1 MTDHALASF
10 EAKDGTGRWEVFT
23 WGIIA
28 NGQRYHFTKQSHIVC
43 AGLPGRTE
51 KHVYQTE
58 EDDGF
63 GLWAALAVYQET
75 GSLADAGL
83 AAWALGGGTGGT
95 SGKLAGLGVELGVL
109 LGRHD
114 LDGTGP
120 GLGGTAKTAP
130 SVEVHFA
137 LSIVHCFLVSP
148 TYSGRFP
155 EDQGLEAHCPPWSD
169 GPAAGELGAV
179 SDRGWGERRAYYDH
193 GRAAAPGQGRGG
205 AVSAAGLRRPDHPKP
220 AVPAG
225 A

>member
-83 AAWALGGGTGGT
+83 AAWALGGPSIETHIDTREIPGRSPSDTCAAAATPT
-95 SGKLAGLGVELGVL
+95 SPCATARTAAGFKSV
-109 LGRHD
+109 
-114 LDGTGP
+114 
-120 GLGGTAKTAP
+120 P
-130 SVEVHFA
+130 SNT
-137 LSIVHCFLVSP
+137 SP
-148 TYSGRFP
+148 TSPLPPSTPTAQARYRSAAV
-155 EDQGLEAHCPPWSD
+155 QGLRIFTKMQ
-169 GPAAGELGAV
+169 GEE
-179 SDRGWGERRAYYDH
+179 SKKCRNRRCEDVKKCNGVFELQATASYQSISSYT
-193 GRAAAPGQGRGG
+193 
-205 AVSAAGLRRPDHPKP
+205 RP
-220 AVPAG
+220 
-225 A
+225 

>member
-83 AAWALGGGTGGT
+83 AAWALGGP
-95 SGKLAGLGVELGVL
+95 SI
-109 LGRHD
+109 GRD
-114 LDGTGP
+114 ANLSLRYREDGRWVQVG
-120 GLGGTAKTAP
+120 AIQ
-130 SVEVHFA
+130 HFA
-137 LSIVHCFLVSP
+137 DITL
-148 TYSGRFP
+148 
-155 EDQGLEAHCPPWSD
+155 
-169 GPAAGELGAV
+169 AAIT
-179 SDRGWGERRAYYDH
+179 AY
-193 GRAAAPGQGRGG
+193 R
-205 AVSAAGLRRPDHPKP
+205 
-220 AVPAG
+220 AG
-225 A
+225 AL

>member
-10 EAKDGTGRWEVFT
+10 ETKDGTGRWEVFT

-83 AAWALGGGTGGT
+83 AAWALGGPSIETHIDT
-95 SGKLAGLGVELGVL
+95 REI
-109 LGRHD
+109 
-114 LDGTGP
+114 P
-120 GLGGTAKTAP
+120 GNVT
-130 SVEVHFA
+130 
-137 LSIVHCFLVSP
+137 LSIGHLRRGRDGQP
-148 TYSGRFP
+148 LPALPRGRPLGSGRR
-155 EDQGLEAHCPPWSD
+155 H
-169 GPAAGELGAV
+169 PA
-179 SDRGWGERRAYYDH
+179 
-193 GRAAAPGQGRGG
+193 
-205 AVSAAGLRRPDHPKP
+205 LRRHHPRRHQCLP
-220 AVPAG
+220 RGRTIG
-225 A
+225 ALLSKAFGSLQKCRAKNRKNSCTSTTP

>member
-83 AAWALGGGTGGT
+83 AAWALGGPSIETHIDTREIPGNVTLLYRA
-95 SGKLAGLGVELGVL
+95 LAPRPRCQPLPALPRGRPLGSS
-109 LGRHD
+109 RCH
-114 LDGTGP
+114 
-120 GLGGTAKTAP
+120 
-130 SVEVHFA
+130 
-137 LSIVHCFLVSP
+137 P
-148 TYSGRFP
+148 T
-155 EDQGLEAHCPPWSD
+155 
-169 GPAAGELGAV
+169 
-179 SDRGWGERRAYYDH
+179 
-193 GRAAAPGQGRGG
+193 
-205 AVSAAGLRRPDHPKP
+205 LRRHHPRRHQCLP
-220 AVPAG
+220 RECAVTVLTPKAPE
-225 A
+225 ALQKCETKNRKSVRISDLKMPKNVSECPSCTLTTP

>member
-83 AAWALGGGTGGT
+83 AAWALGGPSIETHIDT
-95 SGKLAGLGVELGVL
+95 REI
-109 LGRHD
+109 
-114 LDGTGP
+114 P
-120 GLGGTAKTAP
+120 GNVT
-130 SVEVHFA
+130 
-137 LSIVHCFLVSP
+137 LSIGHLRRGRDANLSLRYREDGHP
-148 TYSGRFP
+148 TLRRHHP
-155 EDQGLEAHCPPWSD
+155 CRHHGLP
-169 GPAAGELGAV
+169 
-179 SDRGWGERRAYYDH
+179 RRRAVTALTL
-193 GRAAAPGQGRGG
+193 RISESLQN
-205 AVSAAGLRRPDHPKP
+205 AV
-220 AVPAG
+220 
-225 A
+225 

>member
-83 AAWALGGGTGGT
+83 AI
-95 SGKLAGLGVELGVL
+95 GVRLNQP
-109 LGRHD
+109 H
-114 LDGTGP
+114 
-120 GLGGTAKTAP
+120 P
-130 SVEVHFA
+130 S
-137 LSIVHCFLVSP
+137 
-148 TYSGRFP
+148 
-155 EDQGLEAHCPPWSD
+155 
-169 GPAAGELGAV
+169 
-179 SDRGWGERRAYYDH
+179 RR
-193 GRAAAPGQGRGG
+193 
-205 AVSAAGLRRPDHPKP
+205 
-220 AVPAG
+220 
-225 A
+225 

>member
-83 AAWALGGGTGGT
+83 AAW
-95 SGKLAGLGVELGVL
+95 LAPY
-109 LGRHD
+109 RIR
-114 LDGTGP
+114 
-120 GLGGTAKTAP
+120 
-130 SVEVHFA
+130 S
-137 LSIVHCFLVSP
+137 
-148 TYSGRFP
+148 YSASEPLPCHGAQRP
-155 EDQGLEAHCPPWSD
+155 CERNPPLEQGLSWCKTLFRNPSRENDSQSSAHWPFELKH
-169 GPAAGELGAV
+169 GIAA
-179 SDRGWGERRAYYDH
+179 
-193 GRAAAPGQGRGG
+193 
-205 AVSAAGLRRPDHPKP
+205 
-220 AVPAG
+220 
-225 A
+225 

>member
-75 GSLADAGL
+75 GQPYRRGARCL
-83 AAWALGGGTGGT
+83 ALGGPSIETHIDT
-95 SGKLAGLGVELGVL
+95 REI
-109 LGRHD
+109 
-114 LDGTGP
+114 P
-120 GLGGTAKTAP
+120 GNVT
-130 SVEVHFA
+130 
-137 LSIVHCFLVSP
+137 LSIGHLRRGRDGQP
-148 TYSGRFP
+148 LPALPRGRPLGSGRR
-155 EDQGLEAHCPPWSD
+155 H
-169 GPAAGELGAV
+169 PA
-179 SDRGWGERRAYYDH
+179 
-193 GRAAAPGQGRGG
+193 
-205 AVSAAGLRRPDHPKP
+205 LRRHHPSP
-220 AVPAG
+220 PSMPTARVRCNG
-225 A
+225 ADAQDF

>member
-75 GSLADAGL
+75 GSLTDAGL
-83 AAWALGGGTGGT
+83 AAWALGGPSIETHIDT
-95 SGKLAGLGVELGVL
+95 REI
-109 LGRHD
+109 
-114 LDGTGP
+114 P
-120 GLGGTAKTAP
+120 GNVT
-130 SVEVHFA
+130 
-137 LSIVHCFLVSP
+137 LSIGH
-148 TYSGRFP
+148 
-155 EDQGLEAHCPPWSD
+155 
-169 GPAAGELGAV
+169 
-179 SDRGWGERRAYYDH
+179 
-193 GRAAAPGQGRGG
+193 
-205 AVSAAGLRRPDHPKP
+205 LRRGRD
-220 AVPAG
+220 ANLSLR
-225 A
+225 

>member
-83 AAWALGGGTGGT
+83 AAWALGSLPSIETHIDT
-95 SGKLAGLGVELGVL
+95 REI
-109 LGRHD
+109 
-114 LDGTGP
+114 P
-120 GLGGTAKTAP
+120 GNVT
-130 SVEVHFA
+130 
-137 LSIVHCFLVSP
+137 LSIGHLRRGRDANLLPALPRGRPLGSSRCHP
-148 TYSGRFP
+148 TLRRHHP
-155 EDQGLEAHCPPWSD
+155 CRHHGLP
-169 GPAAGELGAV
+169 
-179 SDRGWGERRAYYDH
+179 RRRAVTALTL
-193 GRAAAPGQGRGG
+193 RISESLQN
-205 AVSAAGLRRPDHPKP
+205 AV
-220 AVPAG
+220 
-225 A
+225 

>member
-75 GSLADAGL
+75 GSLADAASLPGR
-83 AAWALGGGTGGT
+83 WAVRASRPT
-95 SGKLAGLGVELGVL
+95 STR
-109 LGRHD
+109 GR
-114 LDGTGP
+114 
-120 GLGGTAKTAP
+120 
-130 SVEVHFA
+130 
-137 LSIVHCFLVSP
+137 SP
-148 TYSGRFP
+148 AT
-155 EDQGLEAHCPPWSD
+155 
-169 GPAAGELGAV
+169 
-179 SDRGWGERRAYYDH
+179 
-193 GRAAAPGQGRGG
+193 
-205 AVSAAGLRRPDHPKP
+205 
-220 AVPAG
+220 
-225 A
+225 

>member
-83 AAWALGGGTGGT
+83 AAWALGGPSIETHIDT
-95 SGKLAGLGVELGVL
+95 REI
-109 LGRHD
+109 
-114 LDGTGP
+114 P
-120 GLGGTAKTAP
+120 GNVT
-130 SVEVHFA
+130 
-137 LSIVHCFLVSP
+137 LSIGHLRRGRDYSTSP
-148 TYSGRFP
+148 CATART
-155 EDQGLEAHCPPWSD
+155 
-169 GPAAGELGAV
+169 AAGFKSVPSNTSPNHPCRHHGLP
-179 SDRGWGERRAYYDH
+179 RRRAVTALTL
-193 GRAAAPGQGRGG
+193 RISESLQN
-205 AVSAAGLRRPDHPKP
+205 AV
-220 AVPAG
+220 
-225 A
+225 

>member
-75 GSLADAGL
+75 GSLTDAGL
-83 AAWALGGGTGGT
+83 AAWALGGPSIETHIDTREIPGNVTLSIGHLRRGRDANL
-95 SGKLAGLGVELGVL
+95 SLRYREDGLWVQVG
-109 LGRHD
+109 
-114 LDGTGP
+114 
-120 GLGGTAKTAP
+120 AIQ
-130 SVEVHFA
+130 HFA
-137 LSIVHCFLVSP
+137 DITL
-148 TYSGRFP
+148 
-155 EDQGLEAHCPPWSD
+155 
-169 GPAAGELGAV
+169 AAIN
-179 SDRGWGERRAYYDH
+179 AY
-193 GRAAAPGQGRGG
+193 R
-205 AVSAAGLRRPDHPKP
+205 
-220 AVPAG
+220 AG
-225 A
+225 AL

>member
-75 GSLADAGL
+75 GSLTDAGL
-83 AAWALGGGTGGT
+83 AAWALGGPSIETHIDTREIPGNVTLSIGH
-95 SGKLAGLGVELGVL
+95 LRR
-109 LGRHD
+109 GRD
-114 LDGTGP
+114 ANLSLRYREDGRWVQVG
-120 GLGGTAKTAP
+120 AIQ
-130 SVEVHFA
+130 HFA
-137 LSIVHCFLVSP
+137 DITL
-148 TYSGRFP
+148 
-155 EDQGLEAHCPPWSD
+155 
-169 GPAAGELGAV
+169 AAIN
-179 SDRGWGERRAYYDH
+179 AY
-193 GRAAAPGQGRGG
+193 R
-205 AVSAAGLRRPDHPKP
+205 
-220 AVPAG
+220 AG
-225 A
+225 ALLERCCPRPSDLYKNAGRRIEEV

>member
-83 AAWALGGGTGGT
+83 AAWALGGPSIETNIDKREIPGNVTLSIGH
-95 SGKLAGLGVELGVL
+95 LRR
-109 LGRHD
+109 GRD
-114 LDGTGP
+114 ANLSLRYREDGRWVQVG
-120 GLGGTAKTAP
+120 AIQ
-130 SVEVHFA
+130 HFA
-137 LSIVHCFLVSP
+137 DITL
-148 TYSGRFP
+148 
-155 EDQGLEAHCPPWSD
+155 
-169 GPAAGELGAV
+169 AAIT
-179 SDRGWGERRAYYDH
+179 AY
-193 GRAAAPGQGRGG
+193 R
-205 AVSAAGLRRPDHPKP
+205 
-220 AVPAG
+220 AG
-225 A
+225 AL